1 MSQAFRLHRVSWG
14 EGRFP
19 GVGRA
24 TREFWV
30 GGGTGKCRR
39 GVRERAFFLGGVITI
54 NFPSILAFCL
64 GSRFF
69 PPSRLP
75 VGWYTRNSTI
85 LPVNE
90 VFFKSF
96 FLI

>member
-30 GGGTGKCRR
+30 GGGDGEVQEGREGK
-39 GVRERAFFLGGVITI
+39 GFFFGGGDHYQFSVD
-54 NFPSILAFCL
+54 F
-64 GSRFF
+64 G
-69 PPSRLP
+69 
-75 VGWYTRNSTI
+75 
-85 LPVNE
+85 
-90 VFFKSF
+90 
-96 FLI
+96 FLFR

>member
-39 GVRERAFFLGGVITI
+39 GVRERAFFFFFWVITI

-64 GSRFF
+64 GSGFF
-69 PPSRLP
+69 SPLQAASWM
-75 VGWYTRNSTI
+75 VYEKQYHS
-85 LPVNE
+85 
-90 VFFKSF
+90 SC
-96 FLI
+96 